1 LERTNIILNII
12 ENLLKD
18 GTVITD
24 GSWGTQLQEKGLGIN
39 ECPDSW
45 NLTHS
50 DKVEE
55 VARSYVD
62 AGSRIIL
69 TNTFRSNRIALE
81 GFNLAD
87 KVKEINRAGV
97 EISKH
102 AAGEKA
108 YVFASVGP
116 SGKML
121 MTGDVTEEQL
131 YEAFKEQI
139 ESIKA
144 AGADGIVIETMSD
157 LSEAVIALKA
167 AKETGLPV
175 IVSMAFDSGKN
186 KEFTFMGHSPEDAA
200 VRLTEAG
207 ADVIGANCGQGIEGF
222 TNICKRLKAS
232 THLPVWIKPNAG
244 LPELHQNKTFYKT
257 TAKDFAEYIPELLEA
272 GADFIGGCCGTNP
285 GFIKEIKKVISN

>member
-1 LERTNIILNII
+1 MKKIIK
-12 ENLLKD
+12 ELLAS

-24 GSWGTQLQEKGLGIN
+24 GSWGTQLQEKGLGLN

-45 NLTHS
+45 NLTHP

-55 VARSYVD
+55 VARSYVE
-62 AGSRIIL
+62 AGSRVIL

-81 GFNLAD
+81 GFGLED
-87 KVKEINRAGV
+87 KVDEINKAGV
-97 EISKH
+97 DISRR
-102 AAGEKA
+102 AAGNKA

-116 SGKML
+116 SGKMI

-131 YEAFKEQI
+131 YEVFKEQADA
-139 ESIKA
+139 IKD

-157 LSEAVIALKA
+157 LSEAKAALKA

-175 IVSMAFDSGKN
+175 VVSMVFDSGKS
-186 KEFTFMGHSPEDAA
+186 KEYTMMGNSPEETAQ
-200 VRLTEAG
+200 VLTDEG

-222 TNICKRLKAS
+222 TNICKRLKVS
-232 THLPVWIKPNAG
+232 TSLPLWIKPNAG
-244 LPELHQNKTFYKT
+244 LPELEDGKAVYQTS
-257 TAKDFAEYIPELLEA
+257 ASEFAEYVPELLDS

-285 GFIKEIKKVISN
+285 GFIKEISKSIKR